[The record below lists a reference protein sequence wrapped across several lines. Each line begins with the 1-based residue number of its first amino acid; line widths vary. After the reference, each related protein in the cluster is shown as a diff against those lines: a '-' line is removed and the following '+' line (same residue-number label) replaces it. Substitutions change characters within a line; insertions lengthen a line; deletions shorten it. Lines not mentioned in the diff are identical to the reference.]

1 MVEVHQEDRGA
12 AERLA
17 IGQPFSCFDCAD
29 ELAQAFARHRIAA
42 EQRGKLEG
50 ARLAIEASAGECVEY
65 EAWHNKHDDGLSG
78 FGHMALG
85 ASEVRDNITA
95 LSPAKIVG
103 EG

>member
-1 MVEVHQEDRGA
+1 MVEVTQEDKEA
-12 AERLA
+12 ALKVWPTPGWVETY
-17 IGQPFSCFDCAD
+17 
-29 ELAQAFARHRIAA
+29 EAFARHRQAA
-42 EQRGKLEG
+42 YERGKLEG

>member
-1 MVEVHQEDRGA
+1 MDEVTQEDKEAALKVGPTRGWV
-12 AERLA
+12 ETY
-17 IGQPFSCFDCAD
+17 
-29 ELAQAFARHRIAA
+29 EAFARHRIAA

-50 ARLAIEASAGECVEY
+50 ARLAIEAAGGECVEY

-85 ASEVRDNITA
+85 ASEVRDTIRS